1 MVWNHHSNHFFQRTT
16 VTKTRMSESKPG
28 QKEWI
33 TWLLAVAPGL
43 SAAVFAQNNA
53 NTIEPATAG
62 MKK

>member
-1 MVWNHHSNHFFQRTT
+1 M
-16 VTKTRMSESKPG
+16 TKTRMSESKPG